1 MYFDVKSYLKSN
13 YYYTDKHTL
22 KDREEKNIDDALLS
36 NPLNLNSMILSVQKA
51 EKKEILT
58 RRRKIKKAS
67 L

>member
-1 MYFDVKSYLKSN
+1 MYFGVKSYLKSN
-13 YYYTDKHTL
+13 HYHTDKHTL

-36 NPLNLNSMILSVQKA
+36 NPLNFNSMILSVQKV